1 MPSYN
6 QNTTTKYPS
15 IVVIHKN
22 NVFIPK
28 YAHSGSIKPSR
39 PPLALSETDRDTE
52 YHLSASIKTG
62 RRSIHLVVRPYL
74 PNCPSFGRALFHA
87 LLYALPSSA
96 NPSLEGQ
103 FSKIDLLAVLCPSE
117 RCFNPSF
124 WGFFQRKFAF

>member
-39 PPLALSETDRDTE
+39 LPLALSETDRDTE
-52 YHLSASIKTG
+52 YHMSASIKTG
-62 RRSIHLVVRPYL
+62 RRSIHLVVRLLSEIGNYISLHAPL
-74 PNCPSFGRALFHA
+74 ACAL
-87 LLYALPSSA
+87 
-96 NPSLEGQ
+96 
-103 FSKIDLLAVLCPSE
+103 K
-117 RCFNPSF
+117 
-124 WGFFQRKFAF
+124 

>member
-6 QNTTTKYPS
+6 QNATTKYNS

-22 NVFIPK
+22 NVSIPK

-62 RRSIHLVVRPYL
+62 RRSIHLVMRPYL

-87 LLYALPSSA
+87 LLYALSSSA

-103 FSKIDLLAVLCPSE
+103 FSKIDLLAVLCPSK
-117 RCFNPSF
+117 RCFITLLFGDFS
-124 WGFFQRKFAF
+124 